1 MIPTRLVVTA
11 LLAGGC
17 VLQAE
22 GQGVV
27 RGGPPP
33 ASPAQPPPPASPP
46 LVAEPAPPPGEPAP
60 PPAPAPVV
68 VATGAAWSRAASA
81 PVARSYL
88 SAAAIGHRIYI
99 TGGGTDEEPPE
110 GNIYRA
116 TGRLDILDTATGTWM
131 SGAPAP
137 TKRYS
142 HASAALGGKLYVVGG
157 HSQNYEPGRLAT
169 VEMYDP
175 ATDRW
180 QARASMGVPHH
191 EPALVAFDGKLY
203 VFGGEDGP
211 NYLSAAERYDPAA
224 NRWTRIAEMPRKRKG
239 GYAAVV
245 GDRIYLFGGISGND
259 GIMIEAIDV
268 YDPRADRW
276 STASAKM
283 PNSRW
288 MGTASTI
295 GAVIVIAGGAR
306 RGGATYVREVE
317 AFDPNAG
324 SWSTLTSLPAD
335 RGNHA
340 AAVVGNRVY
349 LIGGCRSGCNQ
360 KIPEID
366 VLSFGR

>member
-1 MIPTRLVVTA
+1 
-11 LLAGGC
+11 
-17 VLQAE
+17 
-22 GQGVV
+22 
-27 RGGPPP
+27 
-33 ASPAQPPPPASPP
+33 
-46 LVAEPAPPPGEPAP
+46 
-60 PPAPAPVV
+60 
-68 VATGAAWSRAASA
+68 
-81 PVARSYL
+81 L
-88 SAAAIGHRIYI
+88 SAAVLGSRIYV
-99 TGGGTDEEPPE
+99 TGGGTDEERSE

-116 TGRLDILDTATGTWM
+116 TARLDILDTKTGTWTT
-131 SGAPAP
+131 GASAP

-142 HASAALGGKLYVVGG
+142 HASAALGGKIYVVGG

-180 QARASMGVPHH
+180 QVRASMAKPHH
-191 EPALVAFDGKLY
+191 EPALAAFDGKLY

-211 NYLSAAERYDPAA
+211 NYLSSVERYDPATNA
-224 NRWTRIAEMPRKRKG
+224 WTPRADMPRRRKG
-239 GYAAVV
+239 GTAAVL

-259 GIMIEAIDV
+259 GIMIEAVDV

-276 STASAKM
+276 STAATTM
-283 PNSRW
+283 RNSRW

-295 GAVIVIAGGAR
+295 GSAIIIAGGAR
-306 RGGATYVREVE
+306 RGGTTYVREVE
-317 AFDPNAG
+317 VFDAATS
-324 SWSTLTSLPAD
+324 SWSTVATLPSD

-340 AAVVGNRVY
+340 AAVVDHRLY